1 MKTNKIIAIAALA
14 GLLFVSPA
22 VVSTA
27 SANGNST
34 ETPVSAAKKLSV
46 LQVKPLQFRVV
57 YAEPQS
63 KSVLVRIL
71 DLDRNILFSENKKVE
86 DNYLKF
92 FDLSTLLDGTYTFEL
107 IDGKDKVSQT
117 FDISTKTNRS
127 ASIIK

>member
-1 MKTNKIIAIAALA
+1 MKSNKIIAIAALA
-14 GLLFVSPA
+14 GMLFINPA
-22 VVSTA
+22 IVSTA
-27 SANGNST
+27 SANGNNV

-71 DLDRNILFSENKKVE
+71 DLDRNVLFSENKKVE

-107 IDGKDKVSQT
+107 IDGKEKVSQS

-127 ASIIK
+127 ASITQ